1 EGARPRRRS
10 RCHWIVSAPA
20 SSPWA
25 KTSVRR
31 WTISWVTS
39 GCSAV
44 AERCGRRDRGA
55 RPASPSVRYRPSSL
69 YSQLRCTPCT
79 RASSA
84 TERPSRRCASTK
96 YGPTSIRRPPQRGV
110 SDVLTHPSQDCR
122 RCPELPHPPGY
133 SPASSLGF
141 YAVRLLLGALLCC
154 EGHLSAGRFSFRA
167 LRDAVNGDGA
177 RRRSSNGL
185 AFVYRSTTRPVD
197 HPPSAIR
204 SKREPEPDRWK

>member
-1 EGARPRRRS
+1 SDERGRLCGWGTTRPRRRSTRTIELTEGARPRRRS

-25 KTSVRR
+25 KRSARR

-44 AERCGRRDRGA
+44 GERCGRRDRGA
-55 RPASPSVRYRPSSL
+55 RPASPWARYRESSL

-110 SDVLTHPSQDCR
+110 SDVLTHPSRDCR
-122 RCPELPHPPGY
+122 RCPELPHGGAEGDRTPDLLSAIQALSQLSY
-133 SPASSLGF
+133 SP
-141 YAVRLLLGALLCC
+141 
-154 EGHLSAGRFSFRA
+154 
-167 LRDAVNGDGA
+167 D
-177 RRRSSNGL
+177 
-185 AFVYRSTTRPVD
+185 
-197 HPPSAIR
+197 
-204 SKREPEPDRWK
+204 